1 MTESFLHYI
10 WQFQYFTKK
19 DLCTTAG
26 ETIQIVH
33 PGVRNTHAGPDFSE
47 AKVKIGDLEWR
58 GSVEIHIKA
67 SGWIDHSH
75 GDDAAYEKV
84 ILHVVWENDKP
95 ISRSDNSSMPTLELK
110 NRVDSSLW
118 SRYKKLFTSAERIPC
133 ASSWRKVDDLV
144 KLSMLDKALTQRLEV
159 KAGVVIEMLK
169 RNQGDWEETA
179 YQLLCKNFGFKVNTD
194 SFQRLA
200 ESLPYK
206 IVLKHIDKLH
216 HVEALL
222 FGQAGFLEK
231 VKIDEHSQVLVREFK
246 LLEKKYGLKDKRLHK
261 SQWRFLRLRPA
272 NFPSV
277 RLAQLAAVIHQRKNI
292 FSTIVNT
299 TDYKDLYA
307 WLSVHQSDYWK
318 THYQFGKMTK
328 SVPVLGKSSIQNLI
342 INTVVP
348 LLVAYAITHDDY
360 SYMDRAV
367 DWLQKIP
374 AEKNIITRQWAELG
388 YAAKTS
394 FDSQALIELYNAY
407 CMKRRCLECTV
418 GASIIRPV

>member
-19 DLCTTAG
+19 DLFTTAG

-33 PGVRNTHAGPDFSE
+33 PGIRNAHAGPDFSE
-47 AKVKIGDLEWR
+47 AKVKIGNLEWR

-67 SGWIDHSH
+67 SGWNDHRH

-84 ILHVVWENDKP
+84 ILHVVWENDRP

-110 NRVDSSLW
+110 SRVDPSLW
-118 SRYKKLFTSAERIPC
+118 SKYKKLFTSAERIPC
-133 ASSWRKVDDLV
+133 SSLWRKVDNLV
-144 KLSMLDKALTQRLEV
+144 KLSMLDKTLTQRLEA
-159 KAGVVIEMLK
+159 KAGVVIEMLQ

-179 YQLLCKNFGFKVNTD
+179 YQLLSKNFGFKVNSD
-194 SFQRLA
+194 SFYRLA

-206 IVLKHIDKLH
+206 ILLKHIDQPNQ
-216 HVEALL
+216 VEALL

-231 VKIDEHSQVLVREFK
+231 VKIDEHTQVLVRDFK
-246 LLEKKYGLKDKRLHK
+246 LLEKKYRLEQKRLHK

-272 NFPSV
+272 NFPTV

-292 FSTIVNT
+292 FSTIIDT
-299 TDYKDLYA
+299 TYYKDLYA
-307 WLSVHQSDYWK
+307 WLSVQQSDYWK

-342 INTVVP
+342 VNTAVP
-348 LLVAYAITHDDY
+348 LLAGYAITHDDH

-367 DWLQKIP
+367 AWLQQIP
-374 AEKNIITRQWAELG
+374 AEKNAIIRQWNELG
-388 YAAKTS
+388 CSAKTS
-394 FDSQALIELYNAY
+394 FDSQALIELHNAY
-407 CMKRRCLECTV
+407 CIKRRCLECAV
-418 GASIIRPV
+418 GAALIRPV